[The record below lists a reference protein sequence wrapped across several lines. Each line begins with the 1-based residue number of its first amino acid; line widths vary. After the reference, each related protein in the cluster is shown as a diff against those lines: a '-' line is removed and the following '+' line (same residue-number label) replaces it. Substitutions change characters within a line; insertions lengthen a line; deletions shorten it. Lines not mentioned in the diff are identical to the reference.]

1 MFRPPTI
8 TGAKALFTQ
17 LNPPIP
23 VTVIDRGKGNAIA
36 VIDYGPE
43 HNLIWVTAIDGTGE
57 IWCAPNPKVRMQEN
71 WTMGRAQ
78 PASANG
84 AGPLAVEAPSRET
97 H

>member
-1 MFRPPTI
+1 MFS
-8 TGAKALFTQ
+8 Q

-23 VTVIDRGKGNAIA
+23 VNVIDRGSGLAIA

-57 IWCAPNPKVRMQEN
+57 IWCAPNPKVRMQAN
-71 WTMGRAQ
+71 WTMGRAR
-78 PASANG
+78 PAVANG
-84 AGPLAVEAPSRET
+84 AASSSAADAVPVEP

>member
-1 MFRPPTI
+1 M
-8 TGAKALFTQ
+8 FTQ
-17 LNPPIP
+17 LNPPLP
-23 VTVIDRGKGNAIA
+23 VTVIDRGKGLAVA

-71 WTMGRAQ
+71 WTMGRALPRQ
-78 PASANG
+78 ANG
-84 AGPLAVEAPSRET
+84 TAADSPSFEK